1 MALIERPLVHPDRK
15 TSRIRPLKAWR
26 HFRKLVADKEDT
38 AQVFHIIES
47 LKGKRSHR
55 QAWDFIASEEGQRFL
70 ADETDIPAMLDDHSR
85 WADCGPETVAAHYIA
100 FM

>member
-1 MALIERPLVHPDRK
+1 MALIEAPLVHPDRK

-55 QAWDFIASEEGQRFL
+55 QAWDFIASEEASASSLTKPTFL
-70 ADETDIPAMLDDHSR
+70 PCWTTIRDGRTAGLKPWRRIISPS
-85 WADCGPETVAAHYIA
+85 
-100 FM
+100 